1 MKKIIFTFITIFL
14 GILSVMAST
23 NKLYFA
29 STGNR
34 LYYDSDL
41 FNKNLFLYHVDML
54 PGKTYQDEL
63 LIENKTNTEYILYLK
78 IKENNDSD
86 LARELL
92 DNIIM
97 TIYLDN
103 KIIYEGYASGVDY
116 VINDRNVNDSIYIG
130 NYKKGEEQK
139 LTVETTLKK
148 EYSNTENT
156 ALSSI
161 EWEFFAYYDKDMD
174 VINPDT
180 GDKITRY
187 VNIVFIVVLVSVL
200 VIFRYRGKILK
211 K

>member
-1 MKKIIFTFITIFL
+1 M
-14 GILSVMAST
+14 
-23 NKLYFA
+23 
-29 STGNR
+29 
-34 LYYDSDL
+34 
-41 FNKNLFLYHVDML
+41 
-54 PGKTYQDEL
+54 
-63 LIENKTNTEYILYLK
+63 
-78 IKENNDSD
+78 
-86 LARELL
+86 
-92 DNIIM
+92 
-97 TIYLDN
+97 DN